1 MLLSMSIYLYIL
13 ILVQILA
20 FGPTAV
26 AGTLFTLSRSTNKN
40 MVRYDVESNTDAK
53 SPISVFWQML
63 EDDGAIEGLNR
74 FERDIYGVELVSQE
88 SQKLIFKVKALPA
101 YVFTVSKDRPAKAML
116 RLLGQEREVNRIF
129 LQVSGGL
136 FPSVKAI
143 EIFCSAL
150 TAGGEEKIVLVP
162 NGKDGWTESKSATL

>member
-1 MLLSMSIYLYIL
+1 MLLSMCHSLTVL
-13 ILVQILA
+13 ILVQVLA
-20 FGPTAV
+20 FCPNAV
-26 AGTLFTLSRSTNKN
+26 ADTLFTLSRSTNKN
-40 MVRYDVESNTDAK
+40 MVRYDLDNNTEAK

-63 EDDGAIEGLNR
+63 EDDGAVEGLNR

-88 SQKLIFKVKALPA
+88 SQKLIFKVKALPT
-101 YVFTVSKDRPAKAML
+101 YVFTVFKDRPAKAVL
-116 RLLGQEREVNRIF
+116 RLLGQEREVSRIF

-136 FPSVKAI
+136 FPSVKTI
-143 EIFCSAL
+143 EIFCATS